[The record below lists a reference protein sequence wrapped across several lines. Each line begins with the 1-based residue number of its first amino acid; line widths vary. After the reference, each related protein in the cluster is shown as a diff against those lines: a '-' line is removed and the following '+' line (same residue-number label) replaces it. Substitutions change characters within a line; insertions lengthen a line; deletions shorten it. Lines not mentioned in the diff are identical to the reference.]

1 MPAVFAE
8 DDANGAFP
16 PTRWTLVL
24 RARERPELRR
34 DALGAL
40 LGPRW
45 NALYV
50 LARRK
55 GLGRERAEDAVQSF
69 FERLVGGNLFERLEP
84 SRGRL
89 RAYLRTAFQHHLVNL
104 HASESAQKRG
114 AGRRELELD
123 AMEEFLASSDD
134 DPERSFDR
142 AFAISLFE
150 AAFADLKAEFGSG
163 ERTGPFAILEALFRF
178 GDAAPYAELSAEYGM
193 SVPQLKAFVH
203 RAKRRLKE
211 LLRRRVAETLDS
223 PDEIETEL
231 VAILGCLGAR

>member
-1 MPAVFAE
+1 MPAALAN
-8 DDANGAFP
+8 DDVHGTFP

-34 DALGAL
+34 EALGAL

-50 LARRK
+50 LGRKK
-55 GLGRERAEDAVQSF
+55 GLGREQAEDAVQSF
-69 FERLVGGNLFERLEP
+69 FERLLDGDVLERLEP

-89 RAYLRTAFQHHLVNL
+89 RAYLRTAFQRHLINL
-104 HASESAQKRG
+104 HASEAAHKRG
-114 AGRRELELD
+114 GGRRALDLE

-134 DPERSFDR
+134 DPERLFDR

-150 AAFADLKAEFGSG
+150 SALLDLKAEFGSG
-163 ERTGPFAILEALFRF
+163 ERAGPFAVLEALFRF
-178 GDAAPYAELSAEYGM
+178 GEAAPYAELSVEHGM

-203 RAKRRLKE
+203 RAKRRLRE
-211 LLRRRVAETLDS
+211 LLRRRVAETVDA
-223 PDEIETEL
+223 PEEVDAEL
-231 VAILGCLGAR
+231 FAVLGCLGAR